1 MIRIGQLKI
10 SAKIINQF
18 KKDNEKEKQMV
29 LDRITKKYHI
39 RYEDIKKIEIMKKS
53 IDARKK
59 EDLKYVYTVE
69 LTLEQEKKYL
79 NRIKDKNVMRA
90 ERKKSEYAVTG
101 TNMLKYRPIV
111 VGSGPAGLFCSY
123 FLALEGYQPIL
134 LERGKPVEER
144 RKMVDKFWQEG
155 KLDTECNVQFGE
167 GGAGTFSDGKLNTLV
182 KDTAGR
188 SKKVLEVLTE
198 HGAPE
203 EILYLNKPHIGT
215 DYLSKTVKNIRE
227 HIIRLGGEV
236 RFSSKV
242 TDIQLEDGGVKG
254 VFVNEKEFIP
264 CEVLVLAIG
273 HSARD
278 TFEMLYEKK
287 AAMEQKAFA
296 IGVRIEHPQDLIGKA
311 QYGEDYREMP
321 AADYKLTYQASNGRS
336 VYSFCMCPGGFVV
349 NSSSEQER
357 LVVNGMSNFARNEKN
372 ANSALIVNIRPEDF
386 ESDEVLAGMEFQ
398 RKWESLAYKAGSG
411 AIPIQLFGDFKKK
424 EKSKTFASIEP
435 VTKGNYQFANLWT
448 CLPEYVCDT
457 LIEGIEAFDQK
468 IKGYGTEDAV
478 LLGVETRTSS
488 PIRILREKDTL
499 KSCNIEGL
507 YPCGEG
513 AGYAGGITSAAMDG
527 MKVFEAIIKEYQQ
540 LEKEHRELS

>member
-10 SAKIINQF
+10 SVKIINQF
-18 KKDNEKEKQMV
+18 KKDKKKEQQAILDQIWKQYHMKPEDV
-29 LDRITKKYHI
+29 KSIKIT
-39 RYEDIKKIEIMKKS
+39 KKS

-59 EDLKYVYTVE
+59 EELKYVYTVE
-69 LTLEQEKKYL
+69 LALEQENKYL
-79 NRIKDKNVMRA
+79 NKIKNKNVVKA
-90 ERKKSEYAVTG
+90 EKKKYEYTITG
-101 TNMLKYRPIV
+101 TNILEHRPIV

-134 LERGKPVEER
+134 LERGKTVEER
-144 RKMVDKFWQEG
+144 TKAVEKFWQEG
-155 KLDTECNVQFGE
+155 VLDTECNVQFGE

-182 KDTAGR
+182 KDSLGR
-188 SKKVLEVLTE
+188 NQKVLEILVE

-227 HIIRLGGEV
+227 HIIKLGGEV

-242 TDIQLEDGGVKG
+242 TDIQLENEKING
-254 VFVNEKEFIP
+254 VFVNEQDFIP
-264 CEVLVLAIG
+264 CEVLILAIG

-311 QYGEDYREMP
+311 QYGEDYKDMP
-321 AADYKLTYQASNGRS
+321 AADYKLTHQASNGRS

-349 NSSSEQER
+349 NSSSEMER
-357 LVVNGMSNFARNEKN
+357 LVVNGMSNFARDERN
-372 ANSALIVNIRPEDF
+372 ANSALIVNVGPEDF
-386 ESDEVLAGMEFQ
+386 EANHVLAGMEFQ
-398 RKWESLAYKAGSG
+398 RRWEKLAYKAGSG
-411 AIPIQLFGDFKKK
+411 AIPVQLFGDFKKR
-424 EKSKTFASIEP
+424 EISKAFASIKP
-435 VTKGNYQFANLWT
+435 NTKGKYQFANLWT

-457 LIEGIEAFDQK
+457 LVEGIEAFDKK

-488 PIRILREKDTL
+488 PVRIVREKDTL
-499 KSCNIEGL
+499 QSCNIKGL

-527 MKVFEAIIKEYQQ
+527 MKVFEAIIKKYRY
-540 LEKEHRELS
+540 KE